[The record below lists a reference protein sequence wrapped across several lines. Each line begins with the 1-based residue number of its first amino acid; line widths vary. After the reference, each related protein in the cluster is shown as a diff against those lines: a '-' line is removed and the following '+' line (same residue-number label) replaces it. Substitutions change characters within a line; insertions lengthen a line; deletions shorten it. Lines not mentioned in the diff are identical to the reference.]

1 MPVSAT
7 PPDLQEFNR
16 WLARKADASA
26 ASTEAYQRLLS
37 AARAARD
44 EAISTTTA
52 AGKLSQLVPRC
63 RSVEVLQLLA
73 AATAATA
80 ATADDSARP
89 PELTTARGFRVTL
102 AYDDGAKQDK
112 ASICVLVVSPPE
124 LIQEM
129 QGQTAF
135 LWNGSD
141 RFELGEFD
149 SEGKAIG
156 TLPTG
161 IEISLSDLT
170 TGRVKFDGPPSSS
183 AG

>member
-1 MPVSAT
+1 MPGSTT
-7 PPDLQEFNR
+7 PPDLQGFNH
-16 WLARKADASA
+16 WLWTKADASV
-26 ASTEAYQRLLS
+26 ASTDAYQRLLS

-44 EAISTTTA
+44 EAMSIA
-52 AGKLSQLVPRC
+52 MLAGELSKLAQGG

-73 AATAATA
+73 A

-89 PELTTARGFRVTL
+89 PELTTARGFKVTL
-102 AYDDGAKQDK
+102 AYDDGATQDN

-135 LWNGSD
+135 LWNGTE

-156 TLPTG
+156 TLPAG
-161 IEISLSDLT
+161 IEISLADLT
-170 TGRVKFDGPPSSS
+170 TGKVKFDGPPTSSS
-183 AG
+183 V